1 MQKMRHY
8 IRILNKRFHYTSKYG
23 LLILYLLLC
32 LSYILL
38 SCGKPKE
45 SNRNMV
51 KLSFDKMRLLSDEIY
66 SDSILAVILYY
77 DSLSC
82 TSCVFKDLELV

>member
-45 SNRNMV
+45 SNR
-51 KLSFDKMRLLSDEIY
+51 
-66 SDSILAVILYY
+66 
-77 DSLSC
+77 
-82 TSCVFKDLELV
+82 FKFRKSV